1 MFANV
6 YNRRQKFMQ
15 VRLIITTC
23 LFLEQICIEAATF
36 RGLFFFLGFFVLLFE
51 LICLRINISLYCE

>member
-15 VRLIITTC
+15 VRLIVTTC

-36 RGLFFFLGFFVLLFE
+36 RGLFFSGFF
-51 LICLRINISLYCE
+51 RIAV

>member
-15 VRLIITTC
+15 VRLIVTTC
-23 LFLEQICIEAATF
+23 LFLEHSAFKLPLF
-36 RGLFFFLGFFVLLFE
+36 RAFFFLGFFVLLFE